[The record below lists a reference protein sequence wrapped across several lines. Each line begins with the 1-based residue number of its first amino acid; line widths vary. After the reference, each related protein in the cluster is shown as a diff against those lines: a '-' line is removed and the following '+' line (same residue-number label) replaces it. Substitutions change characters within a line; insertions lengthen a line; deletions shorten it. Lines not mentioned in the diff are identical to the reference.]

1 MNDISGEALTISIK
15 PVLVH
20 RMKGLGYQHPDWG
33 HGRWQGELKIEGE
46 SWKDADLDPLA
57 LENLHIQQIIVAT
70 SGDEIG
76 HGVLEQLHI
85 GPSSSYGF
93 SDWFDGAL

>member
-1 MNDISGEALTISIK
+1 MNDVSGESLTIHIK

-20 RMKGLGYQHPDWG
+20 RMKGLGYQHPEWG

-46 SWKDADLDPLA
+46 SWMESELDPLA
-57 LENLHIQQIIVAT
+57 LENLHVQQIIVAT
-70 SGDEIG
+70 CGDDVG
-76 HGVLEQLHI
+76 HGVFEQLHI

-93 SDWFDGAL
+93 SDWFDGAG